1 MTLNIKQRKEL
12 KARAHHL
19 KPVVRVGQKGLSE
32 NLLQE
37 ASQALDI
44 HELIKVH
51 IAQDDREA
59 RAECMH
65 ELASHCEADM
75 VGRIGKI
82 CILYRKKTAPE
93 TN

>member
-1 MTLNIKQRKEL
+1 MTLNTKQRKDL
-12 KARAHHL
+12 KAKAHHL

-44 HELIKVH
+44 HALIKVH

-59 RAECMH
+59 RADCMH
-65 ELASHCEADM
+65 ELASHCEAEL
-75 VGRIGKI
+75 VSKIGKM